1 MSLAVTTPIVMGG
14 KKMISAASDYEENL
28 NKVDVAFGNS
38 SQSIK
43 DWANNATRQFGLS
56 KNQALEA
63 TSLFGDMATS
73 MGLTQPAAADMS
85 MSLAGLAGD
94 LASFK
99 NLSIDEAMTALNGV
113 FTGETESLKRLG
125 VVMTETNL
133 EEFASKTG
141 QVYKEM
147 SQAEKVQ
154 LRYNYVMEMTKNAHG
169 DYANTA
175 DGTANSMRTFTGA
188 VDNLNIALGQHLLP
202 MLTPLVQKAT
212 EMVQRFSDA
221 DPKLQKLILAF
232 VGVAAVIGPVLILS
246 GTLISSVGS
255 IVGVFGKAAGV
266 ISKAGGVIGL
276 LSNPIFIAIAA
287 IVAIIA
293 IGYRLMSNWDEI
305 KGKAGETW
313 DWVQGK
319 FQEFDNF
326 LTGIFTKDWTEN
338 FGVYGEI
345 LNGFFATVSSIWAAI
360 KRIFSGITNFVAGV
374 FTGDWKRAWSGVVD
388 IFGGIWD
395 GLEVIAK
402 APLNGMISLV
412 NAAIGGIN
420 KISVSVPSWV
430 PKYGGRKFGFD
441 IPKIPY
447 LYHGTDDWSG
457 GFAYMNE
464 GGRGELT
471 YLPDGSR
478 VIPHDIS
485 VKYAKE
491 SARMQTTT
499 SPMDFTGIMEGMV
512 VQVINHTTVD
522 GTPLKE
528 MASDYTIRKIGNQ
541 QKARLRAMGA
551 Y

>member
-1 MSLAVTTPIVMGG
+1 
-14 KKMISAASDYEENL
+14 
-28 NKVDVAFGNS
+28 
-38 SQSIK
+38 
-43 DWANNATRQFGLS
+43 
-56 KNQALEA
+56 
-63 TSLFGDMATS
+63 
-73 MGLTQPAAADMS
+73 
-85 MSLAGLAGD
+85 
-94 LASFK
+94 
-99 NLSIDEAMTALNGV
+99 
-113 FTGETESLKRLG
+113 
-125 VVMTETNL
+125 
-133 EEFASKTG
+133 
-141 QVYKEM
+141 M

-212 EMVQRFSDA
+212 EMVQRFSEA

-293 IGYRLMSNWDEI
+293 IGYLLMSNWDEI